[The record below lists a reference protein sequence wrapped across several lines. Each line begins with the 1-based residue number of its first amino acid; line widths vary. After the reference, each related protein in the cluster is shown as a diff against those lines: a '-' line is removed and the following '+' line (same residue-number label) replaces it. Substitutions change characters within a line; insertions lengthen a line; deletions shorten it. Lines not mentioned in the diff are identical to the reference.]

1 MSLVNPSSL
10 SGKTVVLA
18 VTGGIAAYKSA
29 YLASSL
35 TKCGARVRTVMTRGA
50 TQFVAPL
57 TFQSLTH
64 EPVHIDVFDERD
76 PARIAHIS
84 LADEADLVIVAPATA
99 DVLAR
104 VAHGFGDDML
114 TAMLLATRAPVI
126 FAPAMNVHMWEN
138 AILQENVQ
146 KLRVHGYL
154 IAEPGAGPLACGY
167 TGKGRL
173 MEPDDLLEFLE
184 WAATESRYQG
194 LRVLVSAGPTRERI
208 DPVRYLTNDS
218 TGTMGYAIARMAWRM
233 GAEVTLVSGPTSL
246 PEPLGV
252 SVVHVAT
259 ASEMER
265 AMIDRANDADVVIM
279 TAAVADY
286 RPETVLEKK
295 FKKTQ
300 DTLSLA
306 LVKNPDILSQLR
318 DHMKPRATL
327 VGFAAETHDHELYAR
342 KKLREKRL
350 DFVVLND
357 VLEPGAGFGTGTN
370 RVTVY
375 AADGGVTPLAQADK
389 LTVAG
394 LLLQLIRT
402 GREV

>member
-29 YLASSL
+29 YLASLL

-64 EPVHIDVFDERD
+64 EPVHVDVFDERD
-76 PARIAHIS
+76 PSRIAHIS

-104 VAHGFGDDML
+104 VAHGLGDDML
-114 TAMLLATRAPVI
+114 TTMLLATRAPVT

-138 AILQENVQ
+138 SIVKENIQ
-146 KLRVHGYL
+146 KLQAHGYL

-184 WAATESRYQG
+184 GVATKPHYKGVRF
-194 LRVLVSAGPTRERI
+194 LVSAGPTRERI
-208 DPVRYLTNDS
+208 DPVRYLSNDS

-233 GAEVTLVSGPTSL
+233 GADVTLVSGPSEL
-246 PEPLGV
+246 ADPLGV
-252 SVVHVAT
+252 SMIRVTT

-265 AMIDRANDADVVIM
+265 VMIDHAKDADVIIM

-286 RPETVLEKK
+286 RPEAVLEKK
-295 FKKTQ
+295 LKKTQ
-300 DTLSLA
+300 DTLSLS
-306 LVKNPDILSQLR
+306 LVKNKDILSQLR
-318 DHMKPRATL
+318 DHMKPRAKL
-327 VGFAAETHDHELYAR
+327 VGFAAETHDHEHYAQ

-375 AADGGVTPLAQADK
+375 AANGSVTPFAQADK
-389 LTVAG
+389 LTVAKA
-394 LLLQLIRT
+394 LLQLIHAQ
-402 GREV
+402 REV